1 MHRYACPL
9 RISEDGIKEV
19 GKWLPARETNNRE
32 RSYETPNYRK
42 NCQHDHRHGHHARS
56 FINIV
61 HIPDTGSMIRFF
73 LFIFSMLGS
82 PSPTVGTCKDT
93 EYQPEHVECRQAGC
107 EDTQNPE
114 DIVQPAPTRVGLG
127 KY

>member
-9 RISEDGIKEV
+9 RISEDGIEER
-19 GKWLPARETNNRE
+19 GKRLPAWDTNDRE
-32 RSYETPNYRK
+32 RADETTNHGENRQQNHR
-42 NCQHDHRHGHHARS
+42 NCHHAWG

-61 HIPDTGSMIRFF
+61 YVPDTGSMIRLL

-82 PSPTVGTCKDT
+82 PSPTVGACKDT
-93 EYQPEHVECRQAGC
+93 EDQPEHVECRQACC

-114 DIVQPAPTRVGLG
+114 DIVQPAPTRFGLG
-127 KY
+127 KH